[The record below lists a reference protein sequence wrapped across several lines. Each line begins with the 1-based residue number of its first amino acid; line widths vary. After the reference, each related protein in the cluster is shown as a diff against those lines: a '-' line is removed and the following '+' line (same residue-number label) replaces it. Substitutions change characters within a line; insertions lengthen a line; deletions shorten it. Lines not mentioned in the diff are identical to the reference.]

1 MDVLSVV
8 RSPNDVDGPASVN
21 FEGSA
26 EFFADIV
33 SIGEYT
39 VVSKKPGIAPGVNSR
54 AALRPA

>member
-39 VVSKKPGIAPGVNSR
+39 VVSKKPGIAPGVNSVQ
-54 AALRPA
+54 L